1 MYSTASAK
9 ACFLHLRSLQEKA
22 KIMIKWIHYPR
33 WKALLFWQASFKLSP
48 LQSLCW
54 GPLSSYFFAQRRV
67 YWYNG
72 FLTASF
78 QHPFTPILLLRSKSR
93 NHLFLKRSNWKKVL
107 RVIPIQNH
115 LPQLFPFL
123 SLPTL
128 QWSVWSHSS
137 GTPCKGELHPSPPYM
152 VTSHT
157 HLQTPQR
164 QPGNSLL
171 PWPTIYGQTPTLTR
185 WKEDY
190 FPPSTH
196 TFLLTSLKV

>member
-9 ACFLHLRSLQEKA
+9 ACFLHLCSLQEKA

-93 NHLFLKRSNWKKVL
+93 IHLFLKRSNWKKVL

-123 SLPTL
+123 SPFQHSNGVFEVIPPAYRIRGSSTPALHI
-128 QWSVWSHSS
+128 WSHP
-137 GTPCKGELHPSPPYM
+137 TPTYRLLKDNQETHSYPDPPY
-152 VTSHT
+152 TGKH
-157 HLQTPQR
+157 
-164 QPGNSLL
+164 
-171 PWPTIYGQTPTLTR
+171 
-185 WKEDY
+185 
-190 FPPSTH
+190 PP
-196 TFLLTSLKV
+196 